1 MQIKKIKIS
10 TAIIPKNRTLQQSE
24 AEIIFR
30 EFYSNHHLTDCLEIL
45 EEQGFCGEAAIF
57 LLSLLI
63 WVGGEA

>member
-30 EFYSNHHLTDCLEIL
+30 EFYSNHQFTDCIEIL
-45 EEQGFCGEAAIF
+45 EEQGFWEEAAIF
-57 LLSLLI
+57 LLSFL
-63 WVGGEA
+63 GGEG